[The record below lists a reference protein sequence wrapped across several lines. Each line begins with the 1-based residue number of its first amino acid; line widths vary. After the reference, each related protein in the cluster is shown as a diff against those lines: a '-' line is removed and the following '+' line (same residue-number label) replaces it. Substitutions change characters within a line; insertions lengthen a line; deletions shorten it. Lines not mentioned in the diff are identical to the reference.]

1 MIYITGDCHG
11 DVSRFNTKN
20 FPEQYGMTKKDYV
33 IICGDFGAVWDYS
46 KESKE
51 EKHLL
56 DWLDGKQFTTLFI
69 SGNHENF
76 DRLDEYP
83 EQIWNGGKVNVIRPS
98 VLHLK
103 RGEIFELE
111 GKTFFTFGGARSHD
125 IKDGILEPEEKEKI
139 KRWNKKYKSFRINKR
154 TWWEQEMPTAT
165 EMAYGLENLK
175 NHHNKVDYIIT
186 HCGPQNAVSV
196 FSDGLFQTDELTK
209 YFLELSDTIDFSAW
223 FFGHYHDNRKI
234 LDRYFLLYEQI
245 IRIV

>member
-1 MIYITGDCHG
+1 MSPYLRKTGMEA
-11 DVSRFNTKN
+11 R
-20 FPEQYGMTKKDYV
+20 
-33 IICGDFGAVWDYS
+33 DFSHVRL
-46 KESKE
+46 
-51 EKHLL
+51 H
-56 DWLDGKQFTTLFI
+56 
-69 SGNHENF
+69 
-76 DRLDEYP
+76 RLDAYP
-83 EQIWNGGKVNVIRPS
+83 EEIWHGGKINAIRPS
-98 VLHLK
+98 VLHLR
-103 RGEIFELE
+103 RGEIFNLE
-111 GKTFFTFGGARSHD
+111 GKTFFAFGGARSHD

-139 KRWNKKYKSFRINKR
+139 KRWNKEYKSFRINKC
-154 TWWEQEMPTAT
+154 TWWEQEMPTAA

-245 IRIV
+245 IRII